1 MSVDKKR
8 PAGTWLPPSSRLE
21 LLQHLTTAIPQTL
34 YLRDGELVLYRVQNY
49 ASAWNRVTATAVER
63 GYISEIVPVP
73 RLTVKG
79 EKGTPRPTFSNEEV
93 AQLLAYVEPW
103 QQQGRLSIEREMWPL
118 LSDYVEFSLL
128 T

>member
-1 MSVDKKR
+1 M
-8 PAGTWLPPSSRLE
+8 
-21 LLQHLTTAIPQTL
+21 TTAIPQTL
-34 YLRDGELVLYRVQNY
+34 YLRDGELVLYRVQNF
-49 ASAWNRVTATAVER
+49 ASAWNRVTATAVDR